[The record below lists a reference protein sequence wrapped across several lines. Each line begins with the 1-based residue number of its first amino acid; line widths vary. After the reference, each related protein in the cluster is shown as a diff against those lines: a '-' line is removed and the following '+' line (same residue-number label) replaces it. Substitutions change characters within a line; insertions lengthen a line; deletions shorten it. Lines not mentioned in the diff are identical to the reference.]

1 MLRRFLKPKCLKT
14 TYIAIDLAFKS
25 VTTYFLYR
33 IYTTLTHS
41 LPIAITNNPPDLDNL
56 NNSIVLEDSQ
66 ISVGSTDLD
75 PPQETLPLD
84 NDIADTPIDDN
95 NTGIHKRSFWSLG
108 SYLNNNPYEEG
119 GSPPPSPTGSVAHTD
134 ATPVAS
140 VAPPPPPAPLA
151 ATPTETSTPTSS
163 IYMGSV
169 IIN

>member
-25 VTTYFLYR
+25 ATTYFLYR

-41 LPIAITNNPPDLDNL
+41 LPIAITNNPPDLDDL

-66 ISVGSTDLD
+66 ISVGSSDLD
-75 PPQETLPLD
+75 PPQEAIPLD

-95 NTGIHKRSFWSLG
+95 NTGIHKRVFWNLG
-108 SYLNNNPYEEG
+108 SYLNNNPYEES
-119 GSPPPSPTGSVAHTD
+119 GSPPPSSMVAAAPPPA
-134 ATPVAS
+134 ATPVAP
-140 VAPPPPPAPLA
+140 VVPPPPPPL
-151 ATPTETSTPTSS
+151 ENSTPASS